1 MIKPPLLLFLFAP
14 CFAYGQMT
22 IGSAG
27 GELNSSTN
35 RIEYNIGEPVVGT
48 LVSGSNTLTQG
59 FEQPWADIEVG
70 ISTAAPEAAINVYPN
85 PTRQDLNI
93 QLPSNAHHNYTVYD
107 AAGKLILYGN
117 LNNSLTTLDVANLKS
132 GNYNLIVDDTI
143 DLSRQTFRIII
154 TL

>member
-27 GELNSSTN
+27 GELNSATN

-48 LVSGSNTLTQG
+48 VASGSNTLTQG

-70 ISTAAPEAAINVYPN
+70 ISTATPEAAINVYPN
-85 PTRQDLNI
+85 PTRQDLHI
-93 QLPSNAHHNYTVYD
+93 QLPNSAHHNYSLFD
-107 AAGKLILYGN
+107 AAGKLVLQGN
-117 LNNSLTTLDVANLKS
+117 LNSSLTTLDVGTLKS
-132 GNYNLIVDDTI
+132 GNYNLIVDDTV

>member
-1 MIKPPLLLFLFAP
+1 MTKPPLLLFLFAP
-14 CFAYGQMT
+14 CFTYGQMT

-27 GELNSSTN
+27 GELNSATN

-48 LVSGSNTLTQG
+48 VVSGSNTLTQG

-70 ISTAAPEAAINVYPN
+70 ISTASPEAAINVYPN

-93 QLPSNAHHNYTVYD
+93 ELPNSAHHNYSLFD
-107 AAGKLILYGN
+107 AAGKLVLEGN
-117 LNNSLTTLDVANLKS
+117 LNSSLTRLDVSTLKS
-132 GNYNLIVDDTI
+132 GNYNLIVDDTV

>member
-1 MIKPPLLLFLFAP
+1 
-14 CFAYGQMT
+14 MT

-27 GELNSSTN
+27 GELNSATN

-48 LVSGSNTLTQG
+48 VVSGSNTLTQG

-70 ISTAAPEAAINVYPN
+70 ISTASPEAAINVYPN

-93 QLPSNAHHNYTVYD
+93 QLPNSAHHNYSLFD
-107 AAGKLILYGN
+107 AAGKLVLQGN
-117 LNNSLTTLDVANLKS
+117 LNSSLTTLDVSTLKS
-132 GNYNLIVDDTI
+132 GNYNLIVDDTV